1 MGPFSLEKQLARQ
14 KAIAG
19 LLLNTNLSD
28 ETRSIWEYHLNN
40 ITLDEGEYNH
50 RVAQL
55 YGGTAWSRYTGTYSP
70 ILLDQ

>member
-1 MGPFSLEKQLARQ
+1 MGPFDLEKQLARK
-14 KAIAG
+14 KAIAS

-28 ETRSIWEYHLNN
+28 DARVIWEYHLNN

-50 RVAQL
+50 RVKQIF
-55 YGGTAWSRYTGTYSP
+55 GGTEWNRYTGTHSP